1 LQNSVGNKI
10 ETEPPKSEWLV
21 SARAGGKNQISL
33 CADAKWLVGYAM
45 DPEAAAL
52 RSSLGYSLPFSLRDR
67 MAGVLTEKSDMCGYM
82 CPGKRTMRLTLC
94 FVSSVS
100 SYLFFFP
107 FFLCLAVHRSM
118 TIILIYTYISEET

>member
-21 SARAGGKNQISL
+21 SVRAGGKNQISL

-52 RSSLGYSLPFSLRDR
+52 HSSLGYSLPFSLRDR
-67 MAGVLTEKSDMCGYM
+67 TAGVLTEESDMCGYM

-94 FVSSVS
+94 KQRLFLSIFLSFLPMFSGSSVNDYHFDL
-100 SYLFFFP
+100 YL
-107 FFLCLAVHRSM
+107 H
-118 TIILIYTYISEET
+118 